1 MLNEAFIA
9 VHSGEHCGPWAS
21 GFIVML
27 KIVFFVVYIG
37 FTFRIM
43 HSLHFSVKLKIYV
56 FVKLLVDLV
65 TLLDKFTYIS
75 K

>member
-1 MLNEAFIA
+1 M
-9 VHSGEHCGPWAS
+9 VHGPL
-21 GFIVML
+21 VLLLCL
-27 KIVFFVVYIG
+27 KLYFFVVYIG

-56 FVKLLVDLV
+56 MVKLLVDLV